1 MPNRGGL
8 LPLHI
13 SFKPLACGLFVA
25 MAPFA
30 AATSAAAH
38 PHIFVDAMATIV
50 FDAQGRISAVSNVWE
65 FDEAFTAF
73 AVEGLD
79 QNGDG
84 MLSDAELAPLA
95 KVNIDSLKEYD
106 YFTYL
111 LAGDTK
117 NVFVTPTKYHLE
129 YHGNRLTLFFT
140 LPLKDP
146 VPVDGTATVEIFDP
160 EYFVAF
166 TFVKNHPVSL
176 QGAPAGCKAIYQP
189 PHELDANTMADLAAI
204 PMDQHDLPPDLLKV
218 AVRLANLIKINCP
231 ASAAPLA
238 QATDAPPTPRLS
250 PLDFPNGTLTPTDV
264 QASPIDPP
272 TTASLDGAAASPAP
286 PPAADAA
293 VAPPVAAPPKPPS
306 GDVIA
311 ADFGDKSPPAA
322 PMQPREPSSAPPKP
336 APMAAAAGVAREHVS
351 PASFSRLIGLT
362 GLFVAFLGAIA
373 GAVILLRRKPRRL

>member
-1 MPNRGGL
+1 LNALG
-8 LPLHI
+8 
-13 SFKPLACGLFVA
+13 KYLAGCLVL
-25 MAPFA
+25 A
-30 AATSAAAH
+30 AAPITVATAVSAH
-38 PHIFVDAMATIV
+38 PHVFVDAMAAIV

-84 MLSDAELAPLA
+84 KLSDAELAPLA

-111 LAGDTK
+111 LSGDTK
-117 NVFVTPTKYHLE
+117 NVFVTPTEYRLE

-176 QGAPAGCKAIYQP
+176 QGAPAGCTATYQP
-189 PHELDANTMADLAAI
+189 PHELDAATMADLAAI

-218 AVRLANLIKINCP
+218 AVRLANLVKINCP
-231 ASAAPLA
+231 ASAAPVA
-238 QATDAPPTPRLS
+238 QAADAAPEPRLS
-250 PLDFPNGTLTPTDV
+250 PRDLPSGTLTPTDF
-264 QASPIDPP
+264 QASATSPP
-272 TTASLDGAAASPAP
+272 STVSLDDPAASPAP

-293 VAPPVAAPPKPPS
+293 VVPPVAAPPS
-306 GDVIA
+306 GDVIT
-311 ADFGDKSPPAA
+311 ADFGDNSPPAA
-322 PMQPREPSSAPPKP
+322 PMRPKEPSSEPRP
-336 APMAAAAGVAREHVS
+336 ASMAAAAGVAPAHVA
-351 PASFSRLIGLT
+351 PASLSRLIGLT
-362 GLFVAFLGAIA
+362 ALFVAFLAAIA
-373 GAVILLRRKPRRL
+373 GAVILLRRKPGRLR

>member
-1 MPNRGGL
+1 
-8 LPLHI
+8 
-13 SFKPLACGLFVA
+13 
-25 MAPFA
+25 
-30 AATSAAAH
+30 
-38 PHIFVDAMATIV
+38 MATIV

-84 MLSDAELAPLA
+84 KLSDAELAPLA

-111 LAGDTK
+111 LAGQTK
-117 NVFVTPTKYHLE
+117 NVFVTPTKYRLE

-140 LPLKDP
+140 LPLEDP

-176 QGAPAGCKAIYQP
+176 QGAPAGCTATYQP

-218 AVRLANLIKINCP
+218 AVRLANLVKVSCP

-238 QATDAPPTPRLS
+238 QAAEAPPTPRLS
-250 PLDFPNGTLTPTDV
+250 PLDLPNGTLTPTDF
-264 QASPIDPP
+264 QASPTDPP
-272 TTASLDGAAASPAP
+272 STVLLDDPAASPTA

-293 VAPPVAAPPKPPS
+293 VVPTVAAPPKPPS
-306 GDVIA
+306 ADVIA
-311 ADFGDKSPPAA
+311 TDFGDQSSPAA
-322 PMQPREPSSAPPKP
+322 PMQLAEAPP
-336 APMAAAAGVAREHVS
+336 APKTAPTTAAASVATRHPS
-351 PASFSRLIGLT
+351 PASASRLLGLI
-362 GLFVAFLGAIA
+362 GLFVALLAAIA
-373 GAVILLRRKPRRL
+373 GGAILLRRKLRRV